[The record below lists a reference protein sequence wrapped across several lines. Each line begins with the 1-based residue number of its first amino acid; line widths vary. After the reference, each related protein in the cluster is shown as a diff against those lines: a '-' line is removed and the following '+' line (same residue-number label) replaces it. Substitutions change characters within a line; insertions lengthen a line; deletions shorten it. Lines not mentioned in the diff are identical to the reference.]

1 MLKKQTALS
10 AIINNIFWKFNI
22 NFLSIIKHIM
32 IASLIGL
39 SGQLDI
45 FYMSLTII
53 GIIITS
59 WAVVFDNIAIPK
71 LVSLNKI
78 DNKKFETLA
87 STLLL
92 LTILISVF
100 FCFIISMFPHVFS
113 SIAIGFDNEKKILLE
128 DSFWW
133 FLPAIAFYLPLSFL
147 SSVFRSIRNFTIVIM
162 IEFISSV
169 IIISCIFFYSYNY
182 HVLYWSYS
190 LGISISFFL
199 SYFILL
205 KKINLFRFNLMDK
218 NLKLLLPSFFPL
230 IILHSSFFIFTMTDR
245 LFVSFLSEGDIS
257 ALAYATVLVFS
268 FPHLIGIPNY
278 FLTIYSEQKNLN
290 DRNLKF
296 NDTISLAI
304 FFSIPC
310 TMFLIVSGE
319 NIISILLE
327 RGAFEASDTKR
338 VYNIIVPLSCIIL
351 PVAVQV
357 ALDQIY
363 QVEKKFK
370 NIILIK
376 LMGLI
381 LNILLNAFFIFE
393 LKLGVVG
400 ASIATTISY
409 WFVLLLSLKNLTRIS
424 IYINWKRHLTWFLW
438 IFSHIFLFII
448 LAYYFEFNKNS
459 NFLSLVLNFVLILI
473 SLVLCCLYYKGMEKK
488 LIKFYFSKIVNFKI

>member
-22 NFLSIIKHIM
+22 QFLSIIKHII
-32 IASLIGL
+32 IASFIGL
-39 SGQLDI
+39 SAQLDV

-78 DNKKFETLA
+78 NKEKFETLT
-87 STLLL
+87 SSLLL
-92 LTILISVF
+92 LTILISIF
-100 FCFIISMFPHVFS
+100 FCFLILIFPYIFS
-113 SIAIGFDNEKKILLE
+113 SIAIGFNNEQKTLLE
-128 DSFWW
+128 NSFLW

-147 SSVFRSIRNFTIVIM
+147 SSVFRSIRNFTIVII
-162 IEFISSV
+162 IEFFSSL
-169 IIISCIFFYSYNY
+169 IIISCIYFYSNNY
-182 HVLYWSYS
+182 QVLYWSYS
-190 LGISISFFL
+190 LGISLSFIL

-205 KKINLFRFNLMDK
+205 KNINLFRFNLLDR
-218 NLKLLLPSFFPL
+218 NLKLLLPSFLPL

-245 LFVSFLSEGDIS
+245 LFVSFLEEGDIS

-278 FLTIYSEQKNLN
+278 FLTIYAEQKNLN
-290 DRNLKF
+290 QRNLKF

-310 TMFLIVSGE
+310 TIFLIVSGE
-319 NIISILLE
+319 NIISMLLE
-327 RGAFEASDTKR
+327 RGAFEANDTKR
-338 VYNIIVPLSCIIL
+338 VHDIIIPLSFIIL
-351 PVAVQV
+351 PVTVQV

-370 NIILIK
+370 NIIFIK
-376 LMGLI
+376 LLGLFFNVS
-381 LNILLNAFFIFE
+381 LNILFIFE

-400 ASIATTISY
+400 AAIATAISY
-409 WFVLLLSLKNLTRIS
+409 WIVLFLSLKNLINIK
-424 IYINWKRHLTWFLW
+424 IYIYWKRHITWSLW
-438 IFSHIFLFII
+438 VFSHIFLFII
-448 LAYYFEFNKNS
+448 LTSYFQNNINS
-459 NFLSLVLNFVLILI
+459 NFLIIILNCIMILTSLT
-473 SLVLCCLYYKGMEKK
+473 LCCLYYKGVEKK
-488 LIKFYFSKIVNFKI
+488 LIIFYLNKIVYLRF